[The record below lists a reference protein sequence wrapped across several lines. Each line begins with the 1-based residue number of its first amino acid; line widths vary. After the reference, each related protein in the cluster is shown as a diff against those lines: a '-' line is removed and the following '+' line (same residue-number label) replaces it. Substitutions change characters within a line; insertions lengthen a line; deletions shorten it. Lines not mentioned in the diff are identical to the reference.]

1 MSWDEEEEDYFFMT
15 PPRAAGMST
24 SHSSVSSEVGSTASP
39 FVGALDPAVLCRV
52 LDQLG
57 YVNAIGVLDNIYLFS
72 YLRSA
77 AITYEKCMYKKL
89 SHLVS
94 CLFPCVNT
102 EFTSSSVVW
111 SVAAVK

>member
-1 MSWDEEEEDYFFMT
+1 MGRGNRRLLVYDSSQSCRDEHVALFREQQGRVDGV
-15 PPRAAGMST
+15 A
-24 SHSSVSSEVGSTASP
+24 SVK
-39 FVGALDPAVLCRV
+39 ALDPAVLCRV

-111 SVAAVK
+111 SIAAVK